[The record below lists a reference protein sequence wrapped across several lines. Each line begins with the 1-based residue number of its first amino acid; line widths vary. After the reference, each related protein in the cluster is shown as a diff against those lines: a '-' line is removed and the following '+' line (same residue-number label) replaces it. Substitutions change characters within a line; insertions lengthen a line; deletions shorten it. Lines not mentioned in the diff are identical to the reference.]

1 MGRWGRGTPKFGPAA
16 RAVSVDETAD
26 EMAVAASR
34 IGLHGQSSLVLLY
47 TREGKLR
54 QRIMPVR
61 GFGGVAPTDASDA
74 ARLLMRKHAD
84 VLSERHVSFTQARP
98 PPCGGGA
105 SGGGAVL
112 LTSYASCR
120 CACSSRSSWLSRTIT
135 SRTL

>member
-1 MGRWGRGTPKFGPAA
+1 MSA
-16 RAVSVDETAD
+16 
-26 EMAVAASR
+26 AVAASR

-84 VLSERHVSFTQARP
+84 VLSERHVSFTQVALTALRRP
-98 PPCGGGA
+98 RRRRRH
-105 SGGGAVL
+105 V
-112 LTSYASCR
+112 R
-120 CACSSRSSWLSRTIT
+120 
-135 SRTL
+135 